1 MSLRMK
7 LLMKGTNAAET
18 GTAKATRANAKR
30 KLNGL
35 MPNAVK

>member
-1 MSLRMK
+1 MN
-7 LLMKGTNAAET
+7 GTNAADT

-30 KLNGL
+30 KLNGF